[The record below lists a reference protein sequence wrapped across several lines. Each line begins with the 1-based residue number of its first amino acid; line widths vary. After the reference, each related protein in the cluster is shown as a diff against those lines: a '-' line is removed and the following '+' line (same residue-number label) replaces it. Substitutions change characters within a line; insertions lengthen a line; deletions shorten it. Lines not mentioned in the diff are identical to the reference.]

1 MKSEELRRR
10 ILRVSFKSQTEAIGV
25 RVRAFGAPGGQ
36 DARAPVRAPARQ
48 HPTLENTFTCPRFD
62 VILTTY
68 QAYMAQQN
76 SFDIVSQV
84 DRAEITNAIHQTVKE
99 VRQRFDFKGSN
110 ANVALEQNDLV
121 LSAEDETKLRNMN
134 DIFQQKLVR
143 RGVPLKALSYG
154 TVEPAAGGTVRQRV
168 QVQQGIP
175 QEKAKDIVKFI
186 KDSKA
191 KVQASIQGDTV
202 RVSGKD
208 RDTLQQ
214 VIAGLKAKDFG
225 INMQFTNYRTN

>member
-1 MKSEELRRR
+1 
-10 ILRVSFKSQTEAIGV
+10 
-25 RVRAFGAPGGQ
+25 
-36 DARAPVRAPARQ
+36 
-48 HPTLENTFTCPRFD
+48 
-62 VILTTY
+62 
-68 QAYMAQQN
+68 MAQQN

-84 DRAEITNAIHQTVKE
+84 DRAEVTNAIHQTVKE

-110 ANVALEQNDLV
+110 ANVALEENDLV

-154 TVEPAAGGTVRQRV
+154 TVEPAVGGTVRQRV
-168 QVQQGIP
+168 QIQQGIP